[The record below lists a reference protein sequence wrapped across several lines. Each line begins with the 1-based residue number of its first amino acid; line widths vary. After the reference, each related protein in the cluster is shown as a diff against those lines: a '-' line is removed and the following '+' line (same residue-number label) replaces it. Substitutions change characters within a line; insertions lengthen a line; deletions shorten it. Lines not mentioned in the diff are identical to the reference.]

1 MRRQSRQPTAY
12 KVPLFLGSRSP
23 HPDQAERASACPRCP
38 RVLNSRLYLSMSYK
52 RVNYIQHSDN
62 INVQQTQ
69 PKDLILSYCHIKSI
83 PTFKM
88 PIAGP
93 GRDVTIRIARK
104 VSKMTLFV
112 PMPLE
117 IK

>member
-1 MRRQSRQPTAY
+1 
-12 KVPLFLGSRSP
+12 
-23 HPDQAERASACPRCP
+23 
-38 RVLNSRLYLSMSYK
+38 
-52 RVNYIQHSDN
+52 
-62 INVQQTQ
+62 
-69 PKDLILSYCHIKSI
+69 
-83 PTFKM
+83 M

-117 IK
+117 LNRFVNP